1 MRRET
6 ECRDPNMFSPHERGG
21 DGVVRT
27 VKDIAAK
34 LALSVLS
41 RSSQYCGESHK
52 IHVSQM
58 LVVGTAP
65 TSALQIMF
73 LGLN

>member
-6 ECRDPNMFSPHERGG
+6 ECRDPNMFSPHEMGV

-34 LALSVLS
+34 LALECPV
-41 RSSQYCGESHK
+41 
-52 IHVSQM
+52 
-58 LVVGTAP
+58 
-65 TSALQIMF
+65 
-73 LGLN
+73 